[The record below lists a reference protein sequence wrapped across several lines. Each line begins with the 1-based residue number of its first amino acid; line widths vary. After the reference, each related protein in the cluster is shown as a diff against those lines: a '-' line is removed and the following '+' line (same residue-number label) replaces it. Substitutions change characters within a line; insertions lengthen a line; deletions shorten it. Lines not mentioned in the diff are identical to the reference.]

1 MWFVVA
7 NSLVSLFLV
16 SLKSFVLAAVWCVSQ
31 GVSVKVQK
39 DKCYSLFCNFLSLYE
54 GKVTLLKVRVLRMGC
69 PIYSGH
75 RDNSL
80 FLPFLKKLFLPVLD
94 LHCCVLAFS
103 LCDQRGLLSSCDAR
117 AS

>member
-1 MWFVVA
+1 MWQEIAILFRETADRGDSGLVPQRTQVGTQASFTLKGEWMWFVVA

-54 GKVTLLKVRVLRMGC
+54 GKVTLLKVRVLRMGY
-69 PIYSGH
+69 PIYS
-75 RDNSL
+75 RL
-80 FLPFLKKLFLPVLD
+80 
-94 LHCCVLAFS
+94 
-103 LCDQRGLLSSCDAR
+103 
-117 AS
+117 